1 MLSSESHIQECR
13 EGHGLNS
20 HGQLY
25 ILHHTISVQLSDI
38 CACLDGQKR
47 QELLVKCMTVGLL
60 QGSQEVQQRQTLG
73 Q

>member
-1 MLSSESHIQECR
+1 MLSSESRIQECR
-13 EGHGLNS
+13 ERHGFTF
-20 HGQLY
+20 HEQPY

-38 CACLDGQKR
+38 CACLGGQKR

-73 Q
+73 K